1 MAKDINFGEEGRTK
15 LLNGINKLA
24 NAVKVTVGP
33 KGRNVIIERPHTS
46 PLITKDGVTVA
57 ESISLE
63 DKIENMGSQMIRE
76 VASKTNKNAGDGTT
90 TATILTQSMITEGIK
105 HVTSGLNPTGIKRG
119 IDEAVGAILKEL
131 DSVSI
136 PCNTRDAIKQVGT
149 ISANGDESIGE
160 LIASAMDKV
169 GSDGVI
175 SIEAGNGFT
184 DQLDVVE
191 GMQFDKGFLSPY
203 FITDQSK
210 SKVVLEDAYILM
222 VDKRISNIRD
232 IVPVLEFV
240 SKQGKALLI
249 ICDDME
255 SESLAT
261 LVLNTMKG
269 VIKACA
275 VRNPG
280 FGTNKSAILKDIAT
294 LTGSHVIANEAGMSL
309 EQFTA
314 DMLGGASRIEVTQES
329 TTIINGYGDRNDVEQ
344 RVTELKQLLETVDD
358 YEREEVRK
366 RIAKMTGGVAVIRVG
381 AATEIELNEKKDRIE
396 DALCATRAATQ
407 DGIVAGG
414 GSALLRCAS
423 KLKTDSEE
431 LETIAAYKILKSALE
446 APLRQIVENAGER
459 PDVIIDNV
467 QKECVNSPNY
477 GYDAM
482 KGIYGD
488 MVEMGIIDPTKVTK
502 TALVNSASVA
512 SMFLTTECVVS
523 SPNKK
528 DGELKAP
535 QML

>member
-119 IDEAVGAILKEL
+119 IDEAVGVVLKEL
-131 DSVSI
+131 DLVSI

-191 GMQFDKGFLSPY
+191 GMEFDKGFLSPY

-280 FGTNKSAILKDIAT
+280 FGTNKSAILKD
-294 LTGSHVIANEAGMSL
+294 LSL
-309 EQFTA
+309 
-314 DMLGGASRIEVTQES
+314 IH
-329 TTIINGYGDRNDVEQ
+329 I
-344 RVTELKQLLETVDD
+344 
-358 YEREEVRK
+358 
-366 RIAKMTGGVAVIRVG
+366 
-381 AATEIELNEKKDRIE
+381 
-396 DALCATRAATQ
+396 
-407 DGIVAGG
+407 
-414 GSALLRCAS
+414 
-423 KLKTDSEE
+423 
-431 LETIAAYKILKSALE
+431 
-446 APLRQIVENAGER
+446 
-459 PDVIIDNV
+459 
-467 QKECVNSPNY
+467 
-477 GYDAM
+477 
-482 KGIYGD
+482 
-488 MVEMGIIDPTKVTK
+488 
-502 TALVNSASVA
+502 
-512 SMFLTTECVVS
+512 
-523 SPNKK
+523 
-528 DGELKAP
+528 
-535 QML
+535 